1 MDGFEA
7 IRHLETKLRDV
18 ALKVEEE
25 IEFQVADLHQQEE
38 DLRIAWPSHHIL
50 QKAIEDDEIQDE
62 LVKAIAL
69 QGRKTAVDAFPMC
82 GEACMMGGS
91 YRHADLMVGKHNEF
105 TTIKEMQSGN
115 PSKQLT
121 SFLHFGMGGIGGKL
135 WART

>member
-50 QKAIEDDEIQDE
+50 QKAIEDDEIQED
-62 LVKAIAL
+62 LVKVIAL
-69 QGRKTAVDAFPMC
+69 QGRKTAVDAFPKC

-91 YRHADLMVGKHNEF
+91 YRHVGLMVGKHNEF
-105 TTIKEMQSGN
+105 NTIKEMQSGN
-115 PSKQLT
+115 PSKQRQVFSVLGWED
-121 SFLHFGMGGIGGKL
+121 LVRQL
-135 WART
+135 